1 MASQLRE
8 SELVWVLQKK
18 PEFMLPCHEELLHS
32 TALQNAEAELPLCL
46 ASLTKLPPNITQL
59 TH

>member
-32 TALQNAEAELPLCL
+32 TALQNAELPLCF
-46 ASLTKLPPNITQL
+46 A
-59 TH
+59 

>member
-8 SELVWVLQKK
+8 SELVRGLQKK

-32 TALQNAEAELPLCL
+32 TALQNAELPLCL
-46 ASLTKLPPNITQL
+46 A
-59 TH
+59 